1 MYKEQMN
8 QIDLYDINIWY
19 SGDDT
24 LSITA
29 YELAEDSEGTYRTNT
44 TKYNTLSIPMD
55 ESHREVVAYLLDNED
70 WEQMDWEVLEDYDK
84 WDTTNY
90 LLEGEPPFMIRVWVR
105 SLPYYT
111 PEKVGA

>member
-1 MYKEQMN
+1 MKLN
-8 QIDLYDINIWY
+8 NDIDLYDINVWY

-29 YELAEDSEGTYRTNT
+29 YELADDSEGTYRTNT

-55 ESHREVVAYLLDNED
+55 ESHKEVIAYLLDNYD
-70 WEQMDWEVLEDYDK
+70 WEEMDWEVLEDYDK
-84 WDTTNY
+84 WDTTNW
-90 LLEGEPPFMIRVWVR
+90 LLEEESPFMLKVWAR